1 LTNKLEFLKKQ
12 APICSKFP
20 LYHTADLSDGLYYE
34 LAKRSM
40 TDFNENLLARRCS
53 KADFCGSECLGR
65 PIPMY
70 PELRASA
77 SLLDGLEVGLYKG
90 KEVWLL
96 KATQCNTCPFKN
108 SCDSMCGTMSDFLD
122 KDLPQTAPSPDR
134 TQEYFEEMVYEE
146 AEVSTWK
153 TKYTRD
159 DIPWNILN
167 EQQRK
172 IVELRTLY
180 FKDWND
186 IALEVG
192 ITRQVC
198 SKIFKRAIRKLK
210 KSGQLMKAKNDNE
223 ISNDYHISGM
233 SVKELAEK
241 YGIGERTVYN
251 YLKLKGK

>member
-1 LTNKLEFLKKQ
+1 MSEKLEFLKKQ

-20 LYHTADLSDGLYYE
+20 LYNSISIDRELYLK
-34 LAKRSM
+34 LAKLSM
-40 TDFNENLLARRCS
+40 TEFNENLLARRCA

-96 KATQCNTCPFKN
+96 KATQCDTCPFKN
-108 SCDSMCGTMSDFLD
+108 DCDTMCGTMSDFLD

-134 TQEYFEEMVYEE
+134 TQEYFEEVIYEE
-146 AEVSTWK
+146 AEIASWK
-153 TKYTRD
+153 TKYSRE
-159 DIPWNILN
+159 DIPWDILN

-172 IVELRTLY
+172 IIELRTLY
-180 FKDWND
+180 CKDWND
-186 IALEVG
+186 IAAEVG
-192 ITRQVC
+192 VTRQVC

-210 KSGQLMKAKNDNE
+210 KSGQLIKAKDTNE
-223 ISNDYHISGM
+223 IAQDYHIRGM
-233 SVKELAEK
+233 SVKDIAEK
-241 YGIGERTVYN
+241 YEIGERTVYN
-251 YLKLKGK
+251 YLKLKDK